1 MPTRRQRM
9 RRAQFLAAAA
19 ANSGARRGP
28 PARARRAPQGRNQ
41 QTPANRSSG
50 QVVRARNPIPRG
62 LSPNHHFNAFG
73 TQIPQALAFSVGPAT
88 QVSGAYRFP
97 LTLLPTDTLTLL
109 AFQPG
114 SGFHQ
119 TIIAKSSGGGPSSW
133 SQVSAPSIT
142 STGIDTVTG
151 PSASSPDK
159 IMCSRGSLRIRNLT
173 PAGDVAGAVHILRV
187 STGLTHFYSHP
198 TTAPDIAE
206 MILQHKDTV
215 TMSGSTLT
223 ETHQWDCIPVSQDK
237 YHEFKTPDNLQSS
250 ISDPGLSTILV
261 LFEHPTPQQHYE
273 MSMAATYYAR
283 YRFSGPLA
291 NASGHPPVA
300 PLNVINKIRDVA
312 ESIGSLGTPLF
323 KAGMAMAKRE
333 MESAMPGML
342 GNLVRQN
349 AGFPA
354 LMNGRLLPLAL

>member
-1 MPTRRQRM
+1 M
-9 RRAQFLAAAA
+9 RRAQFLAAGA

-28 PARARRAPQGRNQ
+28 PGRARRAPSGRNQ
-41 QTPANRSSG
+41 QSVDKSG
-50 QVVRARNPIPRG
+50 GQIVRAKNPIPRG

-73 TQIPQALAFSVGPAT
+73 TQVPQALAFSVGPAT
-88 QVSGAYRFP
+88 QISGAYRFP
-97 LTLLPTDTLTLL
+97 HTLLPADTLTLM

-114 SGFHQ
+114 SGYHQ
-119 TIIAKSSGGGPSSW
+119 ALIAKSSGGGPTSW
-133 SQVSAPSIT
+133 SPVLAPSIT

-173 PAGDVAGAVHILRV
+173 PAGEVAGAVHILRV

-215 TMSGSTLT
+215 TMSGSSLT

-237 YHEFKTPDNLQSS
+237 YHEFRSPDNLQSALN
-250 ISDPGLSTILV
+250 DPGLSTILV
-261 LFEHPTPQQHYE
+261 LFEHPTPPQHYE

-291 NASGHPPVA
+291 NASAHPPVA
-300 PLNVINKIRDVA
+300 PLNMINKIRDVA
-312 ESIGSLGTPLF
+312 ESIGSLGTPLL
-323 KAGMAMAKRE
+323 KSGMAMAKRE
-333 MESAMPGML
+333 MERAIPGML

-354 LMNGRLLPLAL
+354 LMNSRLLPIAL

>member
-1 MPTRRQRM
+1 MPTRRQR
-9 RRAQFLAAAA
+9 RRVQFLAAPA

-41 QTPANRSSG
+41 QFADKSAG
-50 QVVRARNPIPRG
+50 QIVRARNPIPRG

-97 LTLLPTDTLTLL
+97 LALQPADTLTLL

-114 SGFHQ
+114 SGAHQ
-119 TIIAKSSGGGPSSW
+119 ALIVKSDGTGPSGW
-133 SQVSAPSIT
+133 SPVSAPSIT

-173 PAGDVAGAVHILRV
+173 PAGEVAGAVHILRV
-187 STGLTHFYSHP
+187 STGMPSFYADPAEAP
-198 TTAPDIAE
+198 TIGE

-215 TMSGSTLT
+215 TMSGSSLT

-237 YHEFKTPDNLQSS
+237 YHEFVSPYPATSALN
-250 ISDPGLSTILV
+250 DPGLSTILV
-261 LFEHPTPQQHYE
+261 LFEHPNPMQHYE
-273 MSMAATYYAR
+273 LSMAATYYAR
-283 YRFSGPLA
+283 YRHSGPLA
-291 NASGHPPVA
+291 NASAPPPVA
-300 PLNVINKIRDVA
+300 PLPMINRVRGIA
-312 ESIGSLGTPLF
+312 EAIGSMGTPLLQ
-323 KAGMAMAKRE
+323 KGMAMARRE
-333 MESAMPGML
+333 IERAVPGML

-354 LMNGRLLPLAL
+354 LANARLLPIAL